1 MMKWFEKDGLEKEL
15 VELIVKV
22 CNVIDPVPDDLSFDD
37 PIIGPESALGLD
49 SLDAVE
55 IVVAVEKMYHVRIDA
70 QETSRKIF
78 KSINTL
84 AEFIRQ
90 HADQGSP
97 SK

>member
-1 MMKWFEKDGLEKEL
+1 MKWFEKDGLEKEL
-15 VELIVKV
+15 VKLIVKV
-22 CNVIDPVPDDLSFDD
+22 CNVLDPVPDDLSFDD
-37 PIIGPESALGLD
+37 PIIGPESTFGLD

-55 IVVAVEKMYHVRIDA
+55 IVVAVEKMYHIKIDA

-90 HADQGSP
+90 YASDES
-97 SK
+97 SAK

>member
-1 MMKWFEKDGLEKEL
+1 MKWFEKDGLEKEL
-15 VELIVKV
+15 VELIAKV
-22 CNVIDPVPDDLSFDD
+22 CNVLDPVPDDLSFDD
-37 PIIGPESALGLD
+37 PIIGPESPLGLD

-55 IVVAVEKMYHVRIDA
+55 IVVAIEKKYHVRIDA

-90 HADQGSP
+90 HASEEL
-97 SK
+97 SEK

>member
-1 MMKWFEKDGLEKEL
+1 MKWFEKDGLEKEL

-22 CNVIDPVPDDLSFDD
+22 CNIIDPVPDDLSFDD
-37 PIIGPESALGLD
+37 PIIGPESTLGLD

-90 HADQGSP
+90 HASDELSA
-97 SK
+97 K